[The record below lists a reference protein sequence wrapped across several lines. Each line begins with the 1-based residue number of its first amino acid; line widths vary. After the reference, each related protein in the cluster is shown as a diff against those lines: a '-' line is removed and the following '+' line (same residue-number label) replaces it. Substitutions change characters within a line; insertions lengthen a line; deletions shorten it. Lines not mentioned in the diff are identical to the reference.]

1 MGSVS
6 IYKEKLDSYK
16 YPTTPF
22 CKGVHWPYASAI
34 AKTLEELDDE
44 IIVGLMKKGLCP
56 DDPDIVFRVTIKDGA
71 DGMGSVSIYKE
82 NLTPIYPTT
91 PFCKGVHWPYASAI
105 AKTLEERDYE
115 IIVGLTKKGL
125 CPDDPSIIFRVT
137 FKDGAD
143 GMGSVSIY
151 KEKLDS
157 YLPDNA
163 FL

>member
-1 MGSVS
+1 MTPTLLLGSQLRTMQM
-6 IYKEKLDSYK
+6 EWDQ
-16 YPTTPF
+16 F
-22 CKGVHWPYASAI
+22 PY
-34 AKTLEELDDE
+34 
-44 IIVGLMKKGLCP
+44 
-56 DDPDIVFRVTIKDGA
+56 IKR
-71 DGMGSVSIYKE
+71 SW
-82 NLTPIYPTT
+82 TPIYHTT
-91 PFCKGVHWPYASAI
+91 FFCKGVHWPYASAI

-125 CPDDPSIIFRVT
+125 CPDDPDFIFRVT
-137 FKDGAD
+137 IKDGAD